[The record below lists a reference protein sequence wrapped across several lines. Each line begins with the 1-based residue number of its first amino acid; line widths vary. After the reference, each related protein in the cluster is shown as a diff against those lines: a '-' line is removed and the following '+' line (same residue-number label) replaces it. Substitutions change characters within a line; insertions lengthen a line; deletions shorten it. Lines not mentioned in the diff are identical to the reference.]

1 MSSRDPDNISNSR
14 CESQSSELSYFPR
27 IWDTFWIH
35 NQVNRLSYQT
45 LLSSAML
52 VDNTTVLQ
60 REYIPFRIAERYGT
74 DADMRNLNVEFT
86 YSENYF
92 QLRVVLYIFSI
103 VEQSKC

>member
-1 MSSRDPDNISNSR
+1 
-14 CESQSSELSYFPR
+14 
-27 IWDTFWIH
+27 
-35 NQVNRLSYQT
+35 
-45 LLSSAML
+45 ML